1 MNNKRFAYAISVLK
15 WVSSCDSDTKQ
26 TYSKQESP
34 VHYCTLFIT
43 VHRSL
48 LYTVQ
53 YSTLSILYV
62 LVITYKSVTHAHCLR
77 CSTYTCKHMHIVVE
91 YSWKKGNNRM
101 ISQTI
106 SEIVS
111 KLEEIQSRSQ
121 DSLRMRSIGWSLK
134 LISFAC
140 A

>member
-1 MNNKRFAYAISVLK
+1 
-15 WVSSCDSDTKQ
+15 
-26 TYSKQESP
+26 
-34 VHYCTLFIT
+34 
-43 VHRSL
+43 
-48 LYTVQ
+48 
-53 YSTLSILYV
+53 
-62 LVITYKSVTHAHCLR
+62 
-77 CSTYTCKHMHIVVE
+77 MHIVVE